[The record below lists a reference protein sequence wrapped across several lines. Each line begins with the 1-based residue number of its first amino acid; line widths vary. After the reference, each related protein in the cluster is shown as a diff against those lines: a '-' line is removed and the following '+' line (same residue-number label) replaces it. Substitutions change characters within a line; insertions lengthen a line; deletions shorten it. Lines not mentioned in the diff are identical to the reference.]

1 MTGQISS
8 VIAVKGNEMLHTFR
22 MGLQW
27 YFSSL
32 FQKWKSPMPLHPQHS
47 RQLTPQLAVK
57 TETIFCRT
65 DKDVKRAPTTVLI
78 SV

>member
-27 YFSSL
+27 YFGSL
-32 FQKWKSPMPLHPQHS
+32 FQKWKSPMPLHPQL
-47 RQLTPQLAVK
+47 RAN
-57 TETIFCRT
+57 TITCNEDRNN
-65 DKDVKRAPTTVLI
+65 LL
-78 SV
+78 